1 MDRCSKIRLHFDS
14 ELLRRTWVFYYN
26 ICFYIL
32 ISLLP
37 FIGICILFF
46 FSNEKTF
53 LFATRRL
60 LSRMLMGFQLLRCND
75 IPWVFNYKF
84 EKSLWT
90 ISKEYFECTP
100 GKLAHF
106 PVIYWKCWYENSP
119 NVKSTLIP
127 GVTLYVLNYYSQR
140 IKRMRP
146 FSLHSHLLLR
156 ITVEKQSLFFWCTK
170 LKIHLISFKTR
181 GTVMLSYIF
190 AQQSFFS
197 KTRTVLQ

>member
-1 MDRCSKIRLHFDS
+1 MDCCYKIRLHFDS

-37 FIGICILFF
+37 FIDICILF

>member
-1 MDRCSKIRLHFDS
+1 
-14 ELLRRTWVFYYN
+14 
-26 ICFYIL
+26 
-32 ISLLP
+32 
-37 FIGICILFF
+37 
-46 FSNEKTF
+46 
-53 LFATRRL
+53 
-60 LSRMLMGFQLLRCND
+60 MLMGFQLLRCND

-140 IKRMRP
+140 IKHMRP

-156 ITVEKQSLFFWCTK
+156 ITVKKQSLFFWCTK
-170 LKIHLISFKTR
+170 LKIHLIHVISFKTR

-197 KTRTVLQ
+197 KTRTSTIVRNTILLVLWRPLLFHW

>member
-1 MDRCSKIRLHFDS
+1 MDCCYKIRLHFDS
-14 ELLRRTWVFYYN
+14 ELLRRTWVFYYK

-37 FIGICILFF
+37 FIDICILF

>member
-1 MDRCSKIRLHFDS
+1 MDCCYKIRLHFDS

-37 FIGICILFF
+37 FIDICILF

-156 ITVEKQSLFFWCTK
+156 ITVEKQSLF
-170 LKIHLISFKTR
+170 SD
-181 GTVMLSYIF
+181 
-190 AQQSFFS
+190 AQN
-197 KTRTVLQ
+197 